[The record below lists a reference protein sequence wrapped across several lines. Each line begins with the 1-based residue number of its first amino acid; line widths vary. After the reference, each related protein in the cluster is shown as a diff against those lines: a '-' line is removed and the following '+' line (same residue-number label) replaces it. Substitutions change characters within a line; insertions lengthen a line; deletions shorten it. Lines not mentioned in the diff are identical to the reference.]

1 MPPSP
6 PPRSLGA
13 FLALARKSLTAPPS
27 QRPSPLTFVIGNE
40 SADLDSL
47 CSAVVFAYLR
57 SHAQPKYTLHIPL
70 ANIPREDL
78 PLRPELSAALS
89 YAGVKVE
96 DLLTL
101 TDLDEVIKTHGI
113 DPQDTRW
120 LLVDHNVL
128 TGKLGERFGSRVV
141 GCVDH
146 HEDENI
152 IALDT
157 GDEPR
162 VLRKTGSCMS
172 LVVEYCRDAWES
184 LSTRSDNEEGAGAAS
199 VLDAQV
205 ARVALGPILV
215 DTNNLKS
222 KAKTTETDIEVVE
235 FLDAKVGENEKYDRK
250 KYFKKLEKLKE
261 DISQFSYRDN
271 FRKDFK
277 SWTEDGLVLGTS
289 SVPQGFK
296 YMLDTIGDKKTL
308 LSELRKFAEDKNLD
322 IACVMTSSA
331 KDNGVF
337 KRNLLVWALNEKA
350 VKAVEKFLEAQ
361 SETLGLEKFHH
372 EDLDGGDGKHEV
384 RYAWN
389 QHQTKNSRKQL
400 APMLRSAMREA
411 AKL

>member
-6 PPRSLGA
+6 PPRNLGA
-13 FLALARKSLTAPPS
+13 FLALARKSLTAPVS
-27 QRPSPLTFVIGNE
+27 QRPIPLTFVIGNE

-57 SHAQPKYTLHIPL
+57 SHSQPKYTLHIPL

-78 PLRPELSAALS
+78 PLRPELSAALHH
-89 YAGVKVE
+89 AGVKAE
-96 DLLTL
+96 ELLTL
-101 TDLDEVIKTHGI
+101 SDLEDVIKTNGLE
-113 DPQDTRW
+113 PQDTRW

-146 HEDENI
+146 HDDENMV
-152 IALDT
+152 AQDT

-172 LVVEYCRDAWES
+172 LVVEYCRGAWES
-184 LSTRSDNEEGAGAAS
+184 LSTSSSNEGGDGDAVGM
-199 VLDAQV
+199 DAQL
-205 ARVALGPILV
+205 ARVALGPILI

-222 KAKTTETDIEVVE
+222 KAKTTETDVKVAE
-235 FLDAKVGENEKYDRK
+235 FLEGKIGEEKYDRK
-250 KYFKKLEKLKE
+250 KYFKELSRLKE

-289 SVPQGFK
+289 SIPQSFK
-296 YMLDTIGDKKTL
+296 YMLENIGDRETL
-308 LSELRKFAEDKNLD
+308 LRELRAFAEDKQLD
-322 IACVMTSSA
+322 IACIMTSSA
-331 KDNGVF
+331 KDDGVF

-350 VKAVEKFLEAQ
+350 VRAVEKFVELQ

-372 EDLDGGDGKHEV
+372 LDLDGGDGKEEI

-411 AKL
+411 ARL